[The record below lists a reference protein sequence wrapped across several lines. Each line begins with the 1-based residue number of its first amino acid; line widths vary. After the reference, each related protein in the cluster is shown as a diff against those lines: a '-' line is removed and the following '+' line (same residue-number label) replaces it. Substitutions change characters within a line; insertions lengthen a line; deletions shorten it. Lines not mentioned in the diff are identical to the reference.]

1 MRAFRR
7 DLKSHFAVEKLEI
20 QPFIIFFP
28 STRLSCNINTREKN
42 ICVCVCAFPG
52 PLCIYEVLR
61 DGRIPLARRKARRN
75 CRAEAGCGN
84 IKYTAAFAATLQ

>member
-20 QPFIIFFP
+20 QPFIFFFFP
-28 STRLSCNINTREKN
+28 PPDYRVILIHGKK
-42 ICVCVCAFPG
+42 IYVCVCAFPG